1 MTDRRASCTPARAV
15 LPAAAGEQA
24 VTVTVA
30 GGRIVGVG
38 PLDRSVTGRPDGEVV
53 ELGDDVVLLPGLVD
67 THVHVNE
74 PGRTEWEGFASAT
87 RAAAAGGVTT
97 IVDMPLNSLP
107 PTLDPEAL
115 AVKRAAAEGKCVV
128 DVGFWGGAVPGNLGR
143 LGALLD
149 AGVMGV
155 KCFLPDSGVEE
166 FPALSSAGL
175 LAAAEEVAAADGL
188 LLVHAEDPG
197 VLAGAPAASGP
208 AYADVPRVAPAS
220 AEDRAIDAVIDAARR
235 TGARLHVVHLSS
247 AAALPA
253 LAAAKADGVRV
264 TVETCPHYLVLRAE
278 DVPDGATPFKCCPP
292 VRDEANREALW
303 AGLADGTI
311 DLVVSDHSPCTA
323 ELKHLDTGDFGTA
336 WGGISSLQLGLPAGV
351 DRGAPARALAGRR
364 GALDVVS
371 TGRRWSGSPRRAGSG
386 PGRRRRPRR
395 VRPGRRAGGR
405 PVAAAPPQRGVAV
418 RRCAAHRRGA
428 RDVVGWG
435 AGRRGPAGSGDRTAA
450 VERGGVMAQEE
461 ATGEDPLALPD
472 LAVRTFG
479 GAVVWAN
486 DELFAGRENLINPGP
501 AAFTPRTFGAK
512 GQVYDGWETR
522 AATASPATTRP
533 SCGSVRP
540 VWCAP
545 WSSTPATS
553 PATSRARRRSRGW
566 PSTGTR
572 PSTICARPSGR
583 RWSSARRCRA
593 TPRTSSPSRR
603 RDGGPTCV
611 SRIHPDGGVA
621 RLRVHGEVVADP
633 RPSRRSAPSTSP
645 RSTSAAGSPAAATCS
660 TARRTG

>member
-1 MTDRRASCTPARAV
+1 MSSSARTPDLVLHAARAV
-15 LPAAAGEQA
+15 LPAPAGEQA
-24 VTVTVA
+24 VTVTVV
-30 GGRIVGVG
+30 GGRIAGVG
-38 PLDRSVTGRPDGEVV
+38 PLDRSVTGNPGCTVV

-74 PGRTEWEGFASAT
+74 PGRAEWEGFASAT

-115 AVKRAAAEGKCVV
+115 AVKRAAAEGQCLV

-197 VLAGAPAASGP
+197 VLSGAPAASGP
-208 AYADVPRVAPAS
+208 AYRRFLASRPHS

-253 LAAAKADGVRV
+253 LAAARADGVRV

-278 DVPDGATPFKCCPP
+278 DVPDGATSFKCCPP

-323 ELKHLDTGDFGTA
+323 DLKNLDTGDFGTA
-336 WGGISSLQLGLPAGV
+336 WGGISSLQLGLPLVWTEARR
-351 DRGAPARALAGRR
+351 RGHSAADVVRWMSSAPAGLVGLATKGGIRAGAAADLVSFDPDAEQVVDPSRLHHRNAVSPYTGARLTGLVRGTWLAG
-364 GALDVVS
+364 
-371 TGRRWSGSPRRAGSG
+371 
-386 PGRRRRPRR
+386 
-395 VRPGRRAGGR
+395 
-405 PVAAAPPQRGVAV
+405 
-418 RRCAAHRRGA
+418 
-428 RDVVGWG
+428 
-435 AGRRGPAGSGDRTAA
+435 AA
-450 VERGGVMAQEE
+450 V
-461 ATGEDPLALPD
+461 
-472 LAVRTFG
+472 
-479 GAVVWAN
+479 GA
-486 DELFAGRENLINPGP
+486 DRPGP
-501 AAFTPRTFGAK
+501 ATGRLL
-512 GQVYDGWETR
+512 
-522 AATASPATTRP
+522 
-533 SCGSVRP
+533 
-540 VWCAP
+540 
-545 WSSTPATS
+545 
-553 PATSRARRRSRGW
+553 SRGE
-566 PSTGTR
+566 
-572 PSTICARPSGR
+572 A
-583 RWSSARRCRA
+583 
-593 TPRTSSPSRR
+593 
-603 RDGGPTCV
+603 
-611 SRIHPDGGVA
+611 
-621 RLRVHGEVVADP
+621 
-633 RPSRRSAPSTSP
+633 
-645 RSTSAAGSPAAATCS
+645 
-660 TARRTG
+660 